1 MPSAHPV
8 VPFLE
13 FPKHINMLT
22 GLAIRAVVFV
32 GAEPIDEVAF
42 RDHILLWKY
51 KRPEFSE
58 SDPLADGT
66 TVITSEVHNGTDV
79 DYIQLRGRLTLHS
92 KCLATLV
99 VSSAGNARNIRLYA
113 GSNFTI

>member
-1 MPSAHPV
+1 
-8 VPFLE
+8 
-13 FPKHINMLT
+13 MLT

-58 SDPLADGT
+58 SDPSADGT
-66 TVITSEVHNGTDV
+66 TVLTGKENHFAYAHHIRLRRKLAFVITSNFLC
-79 DYIQLRGRLTLHS
+79 IIRQLRL
-92 KCLATLV
+92 
-99 VSSAGNARNIRLYA
+99 NADLIRLD
-113 GSNFTI
+113 I